1 MKKTLLIFLSAV
13 FCLSS
18 LVACKDD
25 EDISEVSSDESE
37 NSEVSEVEPM
47 NPEYWG
53 DYEYETVE
61 NVGGPEILESHEMT
75 VTRVNKSQYKIES
88 NTEAG
93 KFTVTLDEKTWSTF
107 NLGAITLVDDK
118 GVNHV
123 FTGGSTDLEYVYR
136 TQRSSGGTV
145 VWSGGNHGNEI
156 LVSLKFYDAETEQEI
171 VLDKDG
177 ASAKVNKLHVIENTK
192 LLFKEDSDG
201 DGYGYRYKD
210 KETYTEDDIYAE
222 VTRKYTFVGP
232 QFKLNVDYKYVKD
245 TYYQLS
251 YTCMFPIEKKYGL
264 YADMF
269 DKEGNKVST
278 IETKTVG
285 SPNYD
290 GPMNSGNAATRAVM
304 YSKTYPQYKFDVQ
317 VTTHKDSLEN
327 QKNSFKTAFWDM
339 NTTSN
344 KLYLSKYDT
353 SSSTKVASGSEFHT
367 ECIWT
372 FVYEKDA
379 Q

>member
-1 MKKTLLIFLSAV
+1 MKKSLLFLLSAI
-13 FCLSS
+13 FCFSA
-18 LVACKDD
+18 LVGCNN
-25 EDISEVSSDESE
+25 E
-37 NSEVSEVEPM
+37 SEVSESSVTESELSETSEVESM

-53 DYEYETVE
+53 DYKYETVE
-61 NVGGPEILESHEMT
+61 NVGAPAMIESHEMT
-75 VTRVNKSQYKIES
+75 ITRVNKSRYKIDSE
-88 NTEAG
+88 TEAG
-93 KFTVTLDEKTWSTF
+93 KFSVTLDEKTWSTF
-107 NLGAITLVDDK
+107 NLGAISLVDK
-118 GVNHV
+118 QGTAHI

-136 TQRSSGGTV
+136 TQKTAGGKV
-145 VWSGGNHGNEI
+145 VWSGGNHGNEV

-177 ASAKVNKLHVIENTK
+177 ASAKVNKLHVIEKTK
-192 LLFKEDSDG
+192 LLFKDDTDG
-201 DGYGYRYKD
+201 DGYGYRDKN
-210 KETYTEDDIYAE
+210 KETYTEDDVYAE

-232 QFKLNVDYKYVKD
+232 QFKLNVDYKYEKD

-269 DKEGNKVST
+269 DKDGNKVST
-278 IETKTVG
+278 IETKKVG

-304 YSKTYPQYKFDVQ
+304 YSTTYPQYKFDVQ

-353 SSSTKVASGSEFHT
+353 NSSTKVAAGSEFHT

-372 FVYEKDA
+372 FVYDA